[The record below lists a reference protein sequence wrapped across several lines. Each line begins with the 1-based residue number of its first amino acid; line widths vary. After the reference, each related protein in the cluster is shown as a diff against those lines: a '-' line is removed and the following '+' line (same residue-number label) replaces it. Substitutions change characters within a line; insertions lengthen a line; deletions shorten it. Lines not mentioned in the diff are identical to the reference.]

1 MPVYLQSFSRC
12 NLSHA
17 LYAALALLLLTAG
30 AALCPAA
37 SIRGVVT
44 DASGAKVTGAN
55 VVLISGGK
63 AVGAAVSTAD
73 GSFQIITGVEGRF
86 FLLVSAKSFRQ
97 LETPVFYAGRLDSIE
112 RNIVLEP
119 EWVRES
125 IVVTA
130 TGTPT
135 PQPQTSETTS
145 VLGPLDLMLRE
156 DLTSALR
163 LMPGTVVVQT
173 GQLGAQTSLFIRGG
187 DSDANKIL
195 LDGVSVGDL
204 GGQFDFGPLST
215 TAVERAEVYRGPDS
229 SLYGAGAAS
238 GVVSMTTPRGT
249 TSYPSVLLQADAGN
263 LSTSREELEVAGAHN
278 KLDYLGAFSWLQT
291 ANNLPMDEYHVATTT
306 ANLGWQPSGRT
317 QIRGT
322 VHYGVDATG
331 VPNTWDFYHIADDRK
346 EGDQDL
352 YLGASVENQTTAD
365 FHNRF
370 QYGLTRKR
378 EQSQQWYPAGVCIP
392 AGSCNG
398 APNTFTGG
406 NYYGLTFT
414 IQGAN
419 GYSATGPALM
429 NYSEANG
436 SVYPNRLDLVNNR
449 DQLLYQGDY
458 RLTPHLL
465 LLAGFHYENERA
477 AEREPVYAINDAVN
491 RTNYDYIVGA
501 HGDFK
506 ERLFYTLGAAIEHYQ
521 LIGNSVSPHAG
532 LSFYALRPRKGV
544 FSGTRLNTSF
554 SQGVR
559 EPKLTDELGSLYD
572 FLEKHGGQTMIQ
584 QLNISPIQAPTTRT
598 WEGGGEQAF
607 WGQRIIFRASYFHNE
622 FGRAIEGVGAGLVPL
637 LLPNLTTQQQ
647 QVLEATLQS
656 ENAYSLDLNSLAF
669 RAQGVETT
677 VESGIGKYIF
687 FRGGYT
693 YLDSVVQRSFS
704 SDNAALLGGYEPV
717 FDGIP
722 VGIYSPLKGARPFRR
737 PPHTGFFTAS
747 YAGKRLTGVFTSA
760 FSSRSDDSTFLG
772 YEDVNQGNSLVLPNR
787 NLDFGYAK
795 LDLGASFKLLS
806 WLSVYGQA
814 ENLTNNQHIAPIG
827 YPSLPFNFRTGLR
840 IEWTKAGNR

>member
-1 MPVYLQSFSRC
+1 MPVTEPFLFHSFLSR
-12 NLSHA
+12 A
-17 LYAALALLLLTAG
+17 LPRVITMLLLTAG
-30 AALCPAA
+30 AVLCPAA

-44 DASGAKVTGAN
+44 DATGAKVTGAN
-55 VVLISGGK
+55 VILISGGK

-73 GSFQIITGVEGRF
+73 GSFHIMTGVEGRF
-86 FLLVSAKSFRQ
+86 FLMVSAKSFRQ
-97 LETPVFYAGRLDSIE
+97 LETPVFYAGKLDSVE

-145 VLGPLDLMLRE
+145 VLGQLDLALRD

-163 LMPGTVVVQT
+163 LMPGTVVVQA
-173 GQLGAQTSLFIRGG
+173 GQLGAETSLFVRGG
-187 DSDANKIL
+187 DSNANKIL
-195 LDGVSVGDL
+195 LDGVDVGDM
-204 GGQFDFGPLST
+204 GNQFDFGPLAT
-215 TAVERAEVYRGPDS
+215 TAIERAEVYRGPDS
-229 SLYGAGAAS
+229 SLYGAGADS
-238 GVVSMTTPRGT
+238 GVVSLTTPRGT
-249 TSYPSVLLQADAGN
+249 TSHPSVLLQAEAGN
-263 LSTSREELEVAGAHN
+263 LFSSREELEVAGAHK
-278 KLDYLGAFSWLQT
+278 KLDYLGVFSWLQT
-291 ANNLPMDEYHVATTT
+291 SNNLPMDEYHVATSA
-306 ANLGWQPSGRT
+306 ANFGWQPSGST

-346 EGDQDL
+346 EGDQNL
-352 YLGASVENQTTAD
+352 YLGATLENQTIPD

-398 APNTFTGG
+398 APDTYTGG
-406 NYYGLTFT
+406 NFYGLTFT
-414 IQGAN
+414 IKGAN

-449 DQLLYQGDY
+449 DQCLYQGDF
-458 RLTPHLL
+458 RLTPHLI

-491 RTNYDYIVGA
+491 RTNYDYIFGA

-506 ERLFYTLGAAIEHYQ
+506 RRLFYTLGAAIEHYQ
-521 LIGNSVSPHAG
+521 LIGNGVSPHAG
-532 LSFYALRPRKGV
+532 LSYYALRPRKHV
-544 FSGTRLNTSF
+544 FSGTRLNASF
-554 SQGVR
+554 SQGIR
-559 EPKLTDELGSLYD
+559 EPKLTDEIGSLYD
-572 FLEKHGGQTMIQ
+572 VLEQNGGQAMIQ
-584 QLNISPIQAPTTRT
+584 QLHISPIEGPSTRA
-598 WEGGGEQAF
+598 WEGGGEQDF
-607 WGQRIIFRASYFHNE
+607 WSQRIIFRATYFHNE
-622 FGRAIEGVGAGLVPL
+622 FGRAIEGVAPQLLPY

-647 QVLEATLQS
+647 QALVATLES

-677 VESGIGKYIF
+677 VESGIGKNLF

-693 YLDSVVQRSFS
+693 YLDAVVQRSFS
-704 SDNAALLGGYEPV
+704 SDNEELIGITPPT

-747 YAGKRLTGVFTSA
+747 YTSKQLTALFTSA

-787 NLDFGYAK
+787 NLDFGYAR
-795 LDLGASFKLLS
+795 LDAGASFKLLP
-806 WLSVYGQA
+806 WLGVYGRT
-814 ENLTNNQHIAPIG
+814 ENLTSNRHIAPVG
-827 YPSLPFNFRTGLR
+827 YPSLPFTFRAGLR
-840 IEWTKAGNR
+840 IELNKAVK